1 MVVVGCCVIVEQVQG
16 AGSRCRMAECQ
27 VGMQATED
35 RRSPACTVSDNKHVL
50 ECMWD

>member
-27 VGMQATED
+27 EHDASYKIED
-35 RRSPACTVSDNKHVL
+35 HRPVL
-50 ECMWD
+50 